1 MTGLFCLQIAMQK
14 RQCCLMMMMIIYRVE
29 SEINETTRLLY
40 RQTGVTILAI
50 GWTAVAVASSSRQ
63 AIMR

>member
-1 MTGLFCLQIAMQK
+1 
-14 RQCCLMMMMIIYRVE
+14 MMMMIIYRVE
-29 SEINETTRLLY
+29 PEINETTRLLY

-63 AIMR
+63 AIMRRC